1 MKCKLKLPGTRD
13 ESLTNYI
20 FKERFACFQRKQ
32 ERRDRLAAFQRKR
45 EWELTRVA
53 YRHGRFCKDGFKEK
67 KLSGLFFQIMPLAWH
82 TCRDLTFKESTAT
95 VVIYF
100 FVFFKNYLR
109 GFLALRHPLYA
120 IDKLSL
126 TLNSCILDLQKRRM
140 AFRLP
145 PPSPFILILAKVYPS
160 AILRRAN

>member
-1 MKCKLKLPGTRD
+1 MHIFSKKGRTGIDDRD

-45 EWELTRVA
+45 EWELTRELGGFAKMVLKK
-53 YRHGRFCKDGFKEK
+53 RNQEVHSFKLCHLHGILVET
-67 KLSGLFFQIMPLAWH
+67 A
-82 TCRDLTFKESTAT
+82 AT

-145 PPSPFILILAKVYPS
+145 PPSPFIFILAKVYPS
-160 AILRRAN
+160 AMLRRAN